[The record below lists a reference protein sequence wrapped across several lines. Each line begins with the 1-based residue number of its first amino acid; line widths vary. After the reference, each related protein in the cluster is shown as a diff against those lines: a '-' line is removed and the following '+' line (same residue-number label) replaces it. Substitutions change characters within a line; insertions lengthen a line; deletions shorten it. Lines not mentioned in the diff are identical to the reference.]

1 LIILTRLGCKLPI
14 AINPDLIERA
24 ERTPDTVITLVDGHK
39 LVVEEPLDDVVA
51 LVRSWRAGVAAEALT
66 LARIGS
72 GEAGARAGAGAGAGG
87 WADDHDHEHEHLH
100 SGDVDDA
107 VAADKAA
114 HGTVGGRV
122 LRLPLREV

>member
-72 GEAGARAGAGAGAGG
+72 GEAGAEAGTGA
-87 WADDHDHEHEHLH
+87 WADDHEHEH